1 MSHPLRQIRRSRH
14 ALLLLLPLACTSP
27 TLLPDRPADIAGIV
41 TSIQPGNTP
50 ERPSAVR
57 IETNPDEESGSPKM
71 VLAVTRATRVLD
83 RSAGS
88 EPRAIEKEA
97 LHVGDRVEA
106 WVTGPVQESYPSR
119 ATAEAV
125 VVIEPAAR

>member
-1 MSHPLRQIRRSRH
+1 MTSPIRIVVL
-14 ALLLLLPLACTSP
+14 AAAALACASP
-27 TLLPDRPADIAGIV
+27 TLLPDRPADITGIV

-71 VLAVTRATRVLD
+71 VLAVTRETRVLD
-83 RSAGS
+83 RRSGG
-88 EPRAIEKEA
+88 EPRAIDKAA
-97 LHVGDRVEA
+97 LRVGDRVEA
-106 WVTGPVQESYPSR
+106 WVSGPVQESYPSR

-125 VVIEPAAR
+125 AVLESGAPRE